1 MFQFIYNIFDH
12 FSSKREECPICYT
25 KFENNVTET
34 PCGHRVCNSCFFKFE
49 KPTCPICR
57 KVFWD
62 VDPPTE
68 IVIQTRYQPSRYST
82 LQRKQRRSAAL
93 VKAYTRYIKRF
104 SSELHDEK
112 EKQKNIENELK
123 RQRYALGNRKKT
135 KEGFYS
141 YRGVFYTDAGEEVSP
156 IVALNDEKK

>member
-12 FSSKREECPICYT
+12 FSSKREECPVCYI

-57 KVFWD
+57 AVFWN
-62 VDPPTE
+62 VDPSQPE
-68 IVIQTRYQPSRYST
+68 IIVQRRYQPSRYST

-104 SSELHDEK
+104 SSELHVEK
-112 EKQKNIENELK
+112 EKQSNLENELK
-123 RQRYALGNRKKT
+123 RHRYALGNRKRT

-141 YRGVFYTDAGEEVSP
+141 YMGIFYTDTGDEVSAEN
-156 IVALNDEKK
+156 ALKNK